1 MGPES
6 AGYRALL
13 DLAEEIGGLGS
24 WEWRPQ
30 TGELRWSD
38 NHFRLFGLEPQAVVP
53 SVDLVLARVHPADRA
68 KVTATITE
76 LEAEGAFS
84 TLEYRILRSDDS
96 IRHLRVTVSV
106 VEHDDHG
113 PQQIVGSVQDITD
126 RRSDERTIA
135 ARIAISEALDGWES
149 LDADAEDLLAAVGEA
164 MDFVFGA
171 LMLLDD
177 DRLVARAVW
186 SSGDERFAAIADSTR
201 VLRRTMGGSSVGRA
215 WTSREPII
223 APFVA
228 MQRPPSG
235 LRDAAD
241 AAGVR
246 STVAVPAVA
255 GDSSLAA
262 LVFLS
267 LEDIA
272 PTEQLMRSLTGIG
285 YELGHFFS
293 SRRAELGP
301 PVLTKREVQVLQLA
315 AEGRTGPAIA
325 QELHVS
331 PATVKRHF
339 EEIYMRLEV
348 SDRAAAVAEAMRRG
362 IVV

>member
-1 MGPES
+1 V
-6 AGYRALL
+6 LL

-30 TGELRWSD
+30 TGELTWSD
-38 NHFRLFGLEPQAVVP
+38 NHFRLFGLEPQSVVP
-53 SVDLVLARVHPADRA
+53 SVGLVLARVHPDDRA
-68 KVTATITE
+68 KVTATIDE
-76 LEAEGAFS
+76 LQTEGAFR
-84 TLEYRILRSDDS
+84 TLEYRIVRNDDS
-96 IRHLRVTVSV
+96 IRHFRVAVSV
-106 VEHDDHG
+106 VERDGDQ

-149 LDADAEDLLAAVGEA
+149 LDADAGDLLAAFGEA
-164 MDFVFGA
+164 MGFVFGA
-171 LMLLDD
+171 LMLLDG
-177 DRLVARAVW
+177 DRLAARAVW
-186 SSGDERFAAIADSTR
+186 SAGNERFAVIADSTN

-223 APFVA
+223 APFVEL
-228 MQRPPSG
+228 QRPPSN
-235 LRDAAD
+235 LRDAAA

-246 STVAVPAVA
+246 SIVAIPAVA
-255 GDSSLAA
+255 TEASLAA

-267 LEDIA
+267 VEDIA

-285 YELGHFFS
+285 HELGHFFS
-293 SRRAELGP
+293 SRRAELGR
-301 PVLTKREVQVLQLA
+301 PVLTGREVQVLQLA
-315 AEGRTGPAIA
+315 AEGRTGPVIA

-339 EEIYMRLEV
+339 EEIYLRLGV
-348 SDRAAAVAEAMRRG
+348 SDRAAAVAEAMRQG
-362 IVV
+362 IIV

>member
-1 MGPES
+1 
-6 AGYRALL
+6 L

-24 WEWRPQ
+24 WEWNPQ
-30 TGELRWSD
+30 TGELSWSD
-38 NHFRLFGLEPQAVVP
+38 NHFRLFGLEPQSIVP
-53 SVDLVLARVHPADRA
+53 SVEAVLSRVHPADRA
-68 KVTATITE
+68 KVSATISE

-96 IRHLRVTVSV
+96 IRHLRVSVSV
-106 VEHDDHG
+106 VKRDGDR

-135 ARIAISEALDGWES
+135 ARIAVSEALDGWTS
-149 LDADAEDLLAAVGEA
+149 LDADAEALLAALGTA

-177 DRLVARAVW
+177 NRLVARAVW
-186 SSGDERFAAIADSTR
+186 TSGDEAFAAVAEGAIG
-201 VLRRTMGGSSVGRA
+201 LRRTLGGSSTGRA
-215 WTSREPII
+215 WTLREPII
-223 APFVA
+223 VPFVA
-228 MQRPPSG
+228 HERPSSD
-235 LRDAAD
+235 LREAAS
-241 AAGVR
+241 AVGVR
-246 STVAVPAVA
+246 STVAIPAVA
-255 GDSSLAA
+255 GDASLAA

-285 YELGHFFS
+285 HELGHLFS
-293 SRRAELGP
+293 SRRAELKR
-301 PVLTKREVQVLQLA
+301 PVLTGREVQVLQLA

-325 QELHVS
+325 GELYIS

-339 EEIYMRLEV
+339 EEIYLRLGV

-362 IVV
+362 IIV